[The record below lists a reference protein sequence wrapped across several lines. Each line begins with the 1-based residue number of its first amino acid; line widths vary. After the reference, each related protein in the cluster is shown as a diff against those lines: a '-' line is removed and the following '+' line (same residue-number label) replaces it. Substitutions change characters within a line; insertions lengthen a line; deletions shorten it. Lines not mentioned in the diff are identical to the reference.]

1 MGVLSPESSAPGTP
15 MTSTPAGSG
24 DEVGPDG
31 EMKFKAAKGKKKLTR
46 KEMKAREDRRRA
58 RTRESKL
65 YFLFL
70 TMRMM
75 KS

>member
-1 MGVLSPESSAPGTP
+1 

-65 YFLFL
+65 YSRFL
-70 TMRMM
+70 TKLT
-75 KS
+75 KSF

>member
-1 MGVLSPESSAPGTP
+1 

-58 RTRESKL
+58 RTRK
-65 YFLFL
+65 FLNFCFRFL
-70 TMRMM
+70 TRENAY
-75 KS
+75 